1 MLFLETSAQIQR
13 LVGCPEMQKGI
24 NALVYAE
31 PKPRI
36 GTSATVKREFDHT
49 YVGLFGKLKQAALAI
64 PKRASPVPF
73 ENLLLEIQ
81 GQVGSYYP
89 GGPNFLI
96 YICTTLAARFGGE
109 TFTVNR
115 LLSVLD
121 SEKEKLELGFLAD
134 ELFDKSSC
142 TVWETRGPCVCE
154 TTGADCRLREMAVD
168 NRENFLATAVTL
180 AGAGRDESRHINRIL
195 DRLQTTEGKALLE
208 LLGKHRAHVGD
219 PLIFWEVP
227 EGWTILSRDVTFKIF
242 RDKHRTDIDFYM
254 VRLPRIR
261 SDTACTFRLNGETTN
276 ISGTL
281 LNHNAKG
288 ARIHARSMSVKQG
301 QSVTVTS
308 AEFQHDREGHVSPY
322 DDQSDPDSFGLKFK

>member
-1 MLFLETSAQIQR
+1 MTDNREERQPKKPPPMLFLETSAQIQR
-13 LVGCPEMQKGI
+13 LVGSPEMQDGI
-24 NALVYAE
+24 NALVYAQ

-81 GQVGSYYP
+81 GLVGPYYP
-89 GGPNFLI
+89 GGPNFLLYI
-96 YICTTLAARFGGE
+96 YTTLSAKFGGQ

-115 LLSVLD
+115 VLNVLD
-121 SEKEKLELGFLAD
+121 AEREKLELGFLAD

-142 TVWETRGPCVCE
+142 TVWAKRGPCVCE
-154 TTGADCRLREMAVD
+154 TNGTDCRLREILVD

-180 AGAGRDESRHINRIL
+180 AGANREESPHIEKIL
-195 DRLQTTEGKALLE
+195 DRLQTTEGKPLLE

-227 EGWTILSRDVTFKIF
+227 EGWTILSRDLTFKIF

-254 VRLPRIR
+254 VRLPRIK
-261 SDTACTFRLNGETTN
+261 SDTDCMFRLGRETIN
-276 ISGTL
+276 IPGTL

-288 ARIHARSMSVKQG
+288 ARS
-301 QSVTVTS
+301 
-308 AEFQHDREGHVSPY
+308 
-322 DDQSDPDSFGLKFK
+322 